1 MEEEL
6 VHQILKELVFEY
18 KKNKDPKVFETLL
31 GRIDDLIVY
40 VVLKFVH
47 GNPQFNN
54 IELQDFYQS
63 AIVGLYKGIDSAIEK
78 ESGAILQARLIAYI
92 KSEMLAFCRKL
103 NEKPAFVEFYKSKDT
118 VVPEESVYRDIE
130 SEFLAKRYQKLI
142 DNKVISSEEYRLLI
156 LRYADRMKIKDI
168 AVEIKRSTSFVRR
181 RLRDSLNRIR
191 YTLRRKGF
199 EDV

>member
-47 GNPQFNN
+47 GKPQFNN